1 MKLLLVG
8 ATGLVGSHVLQQA
21 LADERISQ
29 VIAPVRRTLDDHPKL
44 FAPQVDF
51 EQLPEDALWW
61 KADAVICTLGT
72 TMKKAGSRDAFRQVD
87 HDYPLM
93 VARLAHQQGTT

>member
-1 MKLLLVG
+1 
-8 ATGLVGSHVLQQA
+8 LQQA

-93 VARLAHQQGTT
+93 VARLAHQQGTTCYVLNSATGANP